1 MLKRYFQFISILL
14 PILILLAIGGY
25 FTYTSW
31 FQYKNNMLLKT
42 ELHHAKLLQSLENSA
57 LNEIVCIVTMSEH
70 KKLMQKVCNKTKET
84 TDSLLKKILSQKDDS
99 SLYQLETIIKDI
111 RTKVKN
117 SGTVAVEKLVNGD
130 LDNKLHTF
138 IKNYF
143 NKLNATKDSLDKK
156 EYLKLYSDISDISY
170 STEAEKALV
179 SYYLSLHKQVP
190 AKNLIYWDKIINE
203 SQVPELNKEKI
214 SILYEDIE
222 SQFNHKTFQKSL
234 RQIEDVRLD
243 IMTNSNTGNYTS
255 NIADWVALLNNKQ
268 KTLDNVQ
275 NMLLDNII
283 HKGTKELDNNKM
295 KLLFALASLFLGII
309 GLLFLFSLWKKNNT
323 KTKLLDELLG
333 KISQVNSDDKLVVSD
348 DITSQKVAYNYIASN
363 YESLHDSE
371 SRKNLENKTN
381 SLFMNNLTYEIQAP
395 LNGISGYTKLLKET
409 PLNIEQSGFVTMI
422 ENNFENLDSI
432 VNKIS
437 NTNTSVTEKL
447 ELENILFDIVQKIES
462 SVETFSI
469 KADQKDIVLGLYID
483 PSLTDKVKG
492 DATRLSHII
501 SNLIDNALELSNA
514 YDTVNVRVEKVREDN
529 RTVTIKFQI
538 NDQGIG
544 YNSEEIKQIQ
554 NTLEDMQSSNKTLS
568 LDMKNLSISNKII
581 KRMGG
586 MLELE
591 SIKGEGSNYSFALTF
606 EKDDKENS
614 SKKYPTFEG
623 MNVGLALPS
632 KDINRQVDENLATY
646 VEYLRAN
653 FKIYDY
659 DELFDKNSNVE
670 FPDLLFVYHNYARL
684 EGELDAFSKLPSKI
698 ALLTSGSLRS
708 RIDIQK
714 HTFSSVVYAPI
725 TMSKIVKIFSESKL
739 ETPIE
744 MPTIVEKNILE
755 ATSTNEEV
763 NEFNN
768 MSALVVEEN
777 KISQK
782 IIETLLTKLGMDV
795 TLVTTG
801 KEAFKLRKE
810 KEFNII
816 FMTLDMPVM
825 DGFDTTSKILY
836 YEGVSQLQHI
846 PIIGLANDINNK
858 LLEKCIK
865 LGMDDCIEKD
875 INSKDMSNLLKK
887 YCIEFPLKVA
897 QTEEEALIA
906 KVLAGDFL
914 KE

>member
-1 MLKRYFQFISILL
+1 MLKRYIQFISVVL

-31 FQYKNNMLLKT
+31 FKYKNNMLLQT

-57 LNEIVCIVTMSEH
+57 LNEVVCIATMSEH
-70 KKLMQKVCNKTKET
+70 KKLMQKVCNRTKET
-84 TDSLLKKILSQKDDS
+84 TDNLLKEILTQKDDT
-99 SLYQLETIIKDI
+99 SLYQIENIIKDV
-111 RTKVKN
+111 RTKIKD
-117 SGTVAVEKLVNGD
+117 SGTIAVEKLVNGD
-130 LDNKLHTF
+130 LDKKLHTF
-138 IKNYF
+138 IQSYIHKVNT
-143 NKLNATKDSLDKK
+143 NKDSLDKK
-156 EYLKLYSDISDISY
+156 EYLRLYSDISDISY

-179 SYYLSLHKQVP
+179 SYYLSLNKKVP
-190 AKNLIYWDKIINE
+190 AKNLIYWDKIINA

-214 SILYEDIE
+214 SVLYEDIE
-222 SQFNHKTFQKSL
+222 SQFNNDNFQKSL

-243 IMTNSNTGNYTS
+243 IMSNSNTGNYVS
-255 NIADWVALLNNKQ
+255 NVADWVAQLNNKQ
-268 KTLDNVQ
+268 KTLHNVQ
-275 NMLLDNII
+275 HMLLDNIL
-283 HKGTKELDNNKM
+283 HTASKDLNKS
-295 KLLFALASLFLGII
+295 KVTLFLALASLLLGII
-309 GLLFLFSLWKKNNT
+309 GLLFFMSLWRKNNT
-323 KTKLLDELLG
+323 KRKLLDELVG

-348 DITSQKVAYNYIASN
+348 DITSHKVAYNYIASN

-371 SRKNLENKTN
+371 NRKDLENKTN
-381 SLFMNNLTYEIQAP
+381 SLFMNNLTYEIKTP

-437 NTNTSVTEKL
+437 NTNTTITEKL
-447 ELENILFDIVQKIES
+447 ELENILFDLVQKVES

-483 PSLTDKVKG
+483 PDLIDKVKG
-492 DATRLSHII
+492 DATKLSHII
-501 SNLIDNALELSNA
+501 TNLIDNALELSNA
-514 YDTVNVRVEKVREDN
+514 YDTINVIVEKIREDN
-529 RTVTIKFQI
+529 RTITVKFQI

-544 YNSEEIKQIQ
+544 YTEEEIKQIQ
-554 NTLEDMQSSNKTLS
+554 KILETMKSNDNVLPI
-568 LDMKNLSISNKII
+568 DMKNLSISSKII

-586 MLELE
+586 ILELE
-591 SIKGEGSNYSFALTF
+591 SIKGEGSTFSFALTF
-606 EKDDKENS
+606 EKDDKENA
-614 SKKYPTFEG
+614 SKAYPTFED
-623 MNVGLALPS
+623 MTVGLALPS
-632 KDINRQVDENLATY
+632 KDINRQVDQNLAKY
-646 VEYLRAN
+646 IKYLKAN

-659 DELFDKNSNVE
+659 DELFDKHSNIE
-670 FPDLLFVYHNYARL
+670 FPELLFVYHNYARL

-698 ALLTSGSLRS
+698 ALLTSGTLRS

-725 TMSKIVKIFSESKL
+725 TMSKVVKIFGESKL
-739 ETPIE
+739 DKPVHIE
-744 MPTIVEKNILE
+744 KKIVIDNIE
-755 ATSTNEEV
+755 NTNKKIV
-763 NEFNN
+763 SEFND

-777 KISQK
+777 KISQQ
-782 IIETLLTKLGMDV
+782 ILTSQLSNLGINV
-795 TLVTTG
+795 ISCTSG
-801 KEAFKLRKE
+801 KEAFSLRKE

-816 FMTLDMPVM
+816 FMTLDMPIM

-836 YEGVSQLQHI
+836 FEGVSQLEHI
-846 PIIGLANDINNK
+846 PIVGLTNDINDE

-865 LGMDDCIEKD
+865 VGMDDCIEKD
-875 INSKDMSNLLKK
+875 INSKDMSNILKK